1 MKINYIVGATA
12 LAAISLTSC
21 SDSFLEEKKNYDNV
35 NTGIY
40 DYYEGANGRVSDV
53 YSWCLPTSI
62 SGDTWNYPS
71 NGSADNQSKSTE
83 EYSGFSSFVDP
94 DAELAVMNGSI
105 VPDYFHNQAN
115 NIQASVWG
123 RIRNI
128 NDVIRGISDG
138 SLPQAQKNELLGQV
152 YYFRAWC
159 YYLMVKW
166 YGGVPILRTVEEPT
180 ESASFHRA
188 STKACIEFMVED
200 LNTSARM
207 LQNFKPSGSNWG
219 RVTAATA
226 LALKGRILTW
236 WCSPIFNRKNEQE
249 RWNYAYTEMTNDL
262 QTIQDLGYGLYQ
274 TSSNVN
280 GSDFAAQFSQ
290 SGFNPEALFVTLYNT
305 IQSGDTQKNST
316 WERSIRPKNATGS
329 GLNPSAMLVDLFP
342 MSDGKIP
349 ASAGTYSKLDASAIA
364 YEADYPFMNR
374 DPRFYRTFAY
384 PGARWAYDGD
394 AVGTIDK
401 PVDLNNPGYDK
412 GHNYTLWNYCWYT
425 TDEDRDN
432 VQKSGYFG
440 DNLLSNGKGMYVR
453 KRSDDYDVN
462 PSPLYSNWSATS
474 SVSGFLYSAAP
485 YIELRYAEVLLN
497 LAEVC
502 VGSNHLGE
510 AVGYLKQIRQR
521 AGYPAGAE
529 GLDGIDASQ
538 AKCMSAVIYE
548 RMIELAYEGK
558 RFDDM
563 RRWMLFDGGANTDEI
578 QGAPASWKLTGW
590 DGNTCTWLGFKPF
603 NGQRRENMEFR
614 LCNGLGN
621 GGETKATDP
630 LDKFLDF
637 YAKLVAENDAV
648 DEYEDYFTE
657 AGYATMP
664 FDAPYLKERV
674 SVDLRNPLDAQLDQ
688 LKTFY
693 QQYLVRKLK
702 KGDSYDSNQLPKQMH
717 YFAKYYLLG
726 LPQGALNTDKGL
738 LQTIGWDDS
747 NNGGA
752 NGTFDPLAD

>member
-1 MKINYIVGATA
+1 MG
-12 LAAISLTSC
+12 LSSC
-21 SDSFLEEKKNYDNV
+21 DDSFLEEKKNYDNV

-40 DYYEGANGRVSDV
+40 NYYEGANGRVSDV
-53 YSWCLPTSI
+53 YSWCLPTTV

-83 EYSGFSSFVDP
+83 EYSGFGSFVNP
-94 DAELAVMNGSI
+94 DAEMAVMNGTI

-128 NDVIRGISDG
+128 NDVIRGINGG
-138 SLPQAQKNELLGQV
+138 SLSQAEKDELLGQV
-152 YYFRAWC
+152 YFFRAWC

-166 YGGVPILRTVEEPT
+166 YGGVPIVREVEEPV
-180 ESASFHRA
+180 EGSSYPRA
-188 STKACIEFMVED
+188 SAKECIEFMVED

-207 LQNFKPSGSNWG
+207 LADFKPTGSNWG
-219 RVTAATA
+219 RVSAATA
-226 LALKGRILTW
+226 LALKGRVLLL
-236 WCSPIFNRKNEQE
+236 WCSPLFNRTNDQS
-249 RWNYAYTEMTNDL
+249 RWTEAYNEMTADL
-262 QTIQDLGYGLYQ
+262 KTINALGFGLYQ
-274 TSSNVN
+274 TSNNVN
-280 GSDFAAQFSQ
+280 GSDFAAMFSQ
-290 SGFNPEALFVTLYNT
+290 QGFNPEALFLTLYNT

-342 MSDGKIP
+342 MADGRIP
-349 ASAGTYSKLDASAIA
+349 ASTGTYTQLTPSSIA
-364 YEADYPFMNR
+364 YESGYPFMNR

-394 AVGTIDK
+394 AVTS
-401 PVDLNNPGYDK
+401 VDENNPGYDK
-412 GHNYTLWNYCWYT
+412 GHNYVLWNYCWYEN
-425 TDEDRDN
+425 DEDRDN
-432 VQKSGYFG
+432 LQQSGYFG
-440 DNLLSNGKGMYVR
+440 DNLLTSGKGMYVR

-502 VGSNHLGE
+502 AGSNHLDE
-510 AVGYLKQIRQR
+510 AQGYLKQIRQR
-521 AGYPAGAE
+521 AGYAAGSE
-529 GLDGIDASQ
+529 GLDDITASQ
-538 AKCMSAVIYE
+538 SKCMSAVLYE

-563 RRWMLFDGGANTDEI
+563 RRWLLFDGGANFAEVE
-578 QGAPASWKLTGW
+578 GAPSTWTLTGW
-590 DGNTCTWLGFKPF
+590 GGNTCTWLGFKPF

-614 LCNGLGN
+614 LRDELGN
-621 GGETKATDP
+621 GSTTKASDP
-630 LDKFLDF
+630 LDKFITF
-637 YAKLVAENDAV
+637 YKQLVAENDAT
-648 DEYEDYFTE
+648 DEYPDYFAE
-657 AGYATMP
+657 NGFGALP
-664 FDAPYLKERV
+664 SDVNYLTERV
-674 SVDLRNPLDAQLDQ
+674 SVDLRQSLDEQTQQ

-717 YFAKYYLLG
+717 YFAKYYFLG
-726 LPQGALNTDKGL
+726 LPQGALNTDQGL

-752 NGTFDPLAD
+752 NGTFDPLK